1 MENRIGKSYTARKS
15 LFAKGLRDGRLTVQE
30 IEEAL
35 PAGTLT
41 AAERWLLYYSLRAAQ
56 VEIIDEVTGQVDHGC
71 PSHGSTLDAQTPQ
84 PSTRISTCPGPGW
97 GSGSSRRSV
106 PATARSSCSGRSP
119 TPSMRKLW
127 QVGW

>member
-1 MENRIGKSYTARKS
+1 MENRIGKSYLSRKA

-56 VEIIDEVTGQVDHGC
+56 VEIIDEVTGQVDHGFM
-71 PSHGSTLDAQTPQ
+71 SDQ
-84 PSTRISTCPGPGW
+84 P
-97 GSGSSRRSV
+97 
-106 PATARSSCSGRSP
+106 PAEH
-119 TPSMRKLW
+119 
-127 QVGW
+127 

>member
-35 PAGTLT
+35 PPGTLT

-56 VEIIDEVTGQVDHGC
+56 VEIIDEVTGQIDHGFMME
-71 PSHGSTLDAQTPQ
+71 P
-84 PSTRISTCPGPGW
+84 
-97 GSGSSRRSV
+97 
-106 PATARSSCSGRSP
+106 PAMPAEH
-119 TPSMRKLW
+119 
-127 QVGW
+127 